1 MSLNDTPTSNRVH
14 IGFFGKRNAGK
25 SSLVNAVTDQDLA
38 VVSDVM
44 GTTTDPVYKA
54 MELLPLGPVVVIDT
68 PGLDDVGYLG
78 EKRVRKA
85 RQVLNKTD
93 VAVLVADAREGLGP
107 EERGLLEL
115 FAEKGIPRV
124 VAYNKCDL
132 LPSVPE
138 AGPGEIYVSA
148 TERSGIRELKETL
161 ARLNVSPEAKLRLV
175 GDLVSPSD
183 LVVLVIPIDKAAP
196 KGRLILPQQQ
206 TIRDILEADACA
218 VVVKE
223 FELRELF
230 GSLAKKPRLVVTDSQ
245 VFAKVSADV
254 PRDVPLTSFSILFA
268 RQKGMLDA
276 AARGALAIDR
286 LKDGDAVLVSEGCT
300 HHRQCDDI
308 GTVKLP
314 RWIRNYTGRKLDF
327 KWSTGGDFPEDLGA
341 YALVVHCGGCMLNE
355 REMRHR
361 LRRAQS
367 EGVPI
372 TNFGTAIAQMQ
383 GILKRSLEVFPH
395 LSLEFDELEAEARAA
410 GGAAGRESVD
420 SEGSAAGDAS
430 GRAAAAAGNSA
441 SAAGGAAEA

>member
-1 MSLNDTPTSNRVH
+1 MSLNDTPASNRVH

-25 SSLVNAVTDQDLA
+25 SSLVNAVTGQDLA
-38 VVSDVM
+38 VVSDVS

-78 EKRVRKA
+78 EKRVKKA

-93 VAVLVADAREGLGP
+93 IAVLVADAREGLGP
-107 EERGLLEL
+107 DERGLLSL

-132 LPSVPE
+132 LDRVPE

-148 TERSGIRELKETL
+148 AERVGIRELKEAL
-161 ARLNVSPEAKLRLV
+161 ARLEASPEGRLRLV
-175 GDLVSPSD
+175 GDLISPSD

-223 FELRELF
+223 FELRDLF

-268 RQKGMLDA
+268 RQKGLLEA
-276 AARGALAIDR
+276 AAKGALAIDSLR
-286 LKDGDAVLVSEGCT
+286 DGDAVLISEGCT

-314 RWIRNYTGRKLDF
+314 RWIRNYTGRKLEF
-327 KWSTGGDFPEDLGA
+327 AWTAGGDFPEDLSP
-341 YALVVHCGGCMLNE
+341 YALVVHCGGCMLND

-361 LRRAQS
+361 LRRSQA

-383 GILKRSLEVFPH
+383 GILRRSLEIFPH
-395 LSLEFDELEAEARAA
+395 LAVEFEGREAEA
-410 GGAAGRESVD
+410 
-420 SEGSAAGDAS
+420 AS
-430 GRAAAAAGNSA
+430 GGD
-441 SAAGGAAEA
+441 GAR